1 MQPQNDA
8 QLVETELAQLPM
20 GQAIGQAIGRQHLSR
35 MAQIGALEQFPASAC
50 LFRQGE
56 PAHDLRLVVSGRV
69 SLTLELPGRPAK
81 SIAAL
86 SRGDLLG
93 WSALQDW
100 ATPTTWSASA
110 TAAKATTCL
119 RFPGAKLRELCEL
132 DHELGFQVM
141 RHAFD
146 VVSRRLR
153 DCRLQLLDVY
163 GSAG

>member
-1 MQPQNDA
+1 MQPPQTDA
-8 QLVETELAQLPM
+8 QLVEAELAQLP
-20 GQAIGQAIGRQHLSR
+20 IGQAIGREYLSR
-35 MAQIGALEQFPASAC
+35 MAQIGTLEQFAAATY

-56 PAHDLRLVVSGRV
+56 PADDLRLVLSGRV
-69 SLTLELPGRPAK
+69 SLTLELSGRPPR

-93 WSALQDW
+93 WSALQGC
-100 ATPTTWSASA
+100 ASPTTWSASA
-110 TAAKATTCL
+110 TATKATTCL
-119 RFPGAKLRELCEL
+119 RFPGAKLCELCEL

-153 DCRLQLLDVY
+153 DCRMQLLDMY
-163 GSAG
+163 GNG

>member
-1 MQPQNDA
+1 MQPPQTDA
-8 QLVETELAQLPM
+8 QLVEAELAQLP
-20 GQAIGQAIGRQHLSR
+20 IGQAIGREYLSR
-35 MAQIGALEQFPASAC
+35 LAQIGTLEQFAAATH

-56 PAHDLRLVVSGRV
+56 PADDLRLVLSGRV
-69 SLTLELPGRPAK
+69 SLTLELPGRPPR

-93 WSALQDW
+93 WSALQGC
-100 ATPTTWSASA
+100 ASPTTWSASA
-110 TAAKATTCL
+110 TATKATTCL
-119 RFPGAKLRELCEL
+119 RFPGAKLCELCER

-153 DCRLQLLDVY
+153 DCRMQLLDMY
-163 GSAG
+163 GNG